1 MNFGPGVGGKNSQ
14 GLGVIRGCKGVN
26 PVWKGVFPVW
36 KGVFP
41 VCRMRVHLLNTPP
54 QDSRVD
60 VYRLSTPPQ
69 DSRVTVRQRAI
80 R

>member
-14 GLGVIRGCKGVN
+14 GLGVIRSCKGVN
-26 PVWKGVFPVW
+26 PVW

-41 VCRMRVHLLNTPP
+41 VCRMRVHLLSIPP
-54 QDSRVD
+54 PEVRV
-60 VYRLSTPPQ
+60 VMRRLSTPPP
-69 DSRVTVRQRAI
+69 DVRVVVRQRAI